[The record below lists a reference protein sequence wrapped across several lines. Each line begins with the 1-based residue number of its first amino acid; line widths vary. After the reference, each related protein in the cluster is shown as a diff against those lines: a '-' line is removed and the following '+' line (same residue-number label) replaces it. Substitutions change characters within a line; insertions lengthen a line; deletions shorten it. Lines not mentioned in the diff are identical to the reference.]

1 MLSSSI
7 RKLPLRRLPPSSLQL
22 LCQNDGVASVYPQT
36 PLHNATITAA
46 TIRYKSTRHAF
57 DEMGETTSTPTSATE
72 SIAFPASKDGD
83 EVEYQPVLLN
93 SKEHAV
99 GYLSRIL
106 NARVY
111 EAAIET
117 ELQHAKNLS
126 AVSRRRN
133 IIFGWQRCCTS
144 FAACTSV
151 LHTN

>member
-7 RKLPLRRLPPSSLQL
+7 RRLPLRRLPPSSLQVF
-22 LCQNDGVASVYPQT
+22 CQNDGVASVYPQT
-36 PLHNATITAA
+36 PLHN
-46 TIRYKSTRHAF
+46 RYKSTQRHAF

-126 AVSRRRN
+126 AVSRRRS
-133 IIFGWQRCCTS
+133 IIFGWQRCCLA
-144 FAACTSV
+144 FAAFTSV
-151 LHTN
+151 PNTN